1 MESTLNYYFN
11 FDMYARSPN
20 FYFKNHDRINTCF
33 GTLLTLIYIV
43 VSLTL
48 FIYQL
53 IMTIQ
58 RKNFKVYD
66 STIYG
71 QEMPF
76 IDLNS
81 NTLYF
86 AFGLEDPQT
95 MNRFID
101 DSIYVA
107 KIVFVDKAKINDELV
122 TVYQQNLDFEKCNVI
137 NFGENY
143 QHLFLEDELNNSYCL
158 KKFERNLTLAGG
170 YKYERFSYIRIRIY
184 PCVNSTE
191 NNFTCKSQE
200 EIDRFMS
207 SGYFSI
213 ILKDIGLN
221 PSNYSIPVLP
231 TLQDLYTTIDKRIYK
246 NYILNLGVTEIHT
259 DIGLF
264 QEKIKTQKY
273 LQFRKEM
280 ETFTFRNEEEYYQG
294 KSVIIAQL
302 KLDDNI
308 NVQTRSYVKI
318 PEIFSTI
325 GGYMQLMN
333 TAFLLFSIIVNKFNL
348 ELKILN
354 SIFKFNLKK
363 KKIIMKLQKLN
374 DWEDMRVS
382 SIHSPTV
389 NFKKMTNISHRLDL
403 LDNKS
408 KNSLIKENEINNI
421 SYLNLSE
428 NKNDAENKS
437 KSIILKKIKRKSNA
451 LPFENSKME
460 HSNKISKKNLNLNL
474 RNTQNHHKENGTNYN
489 LLNSKKNNF
498 FNEMSYKDFNDNIE
512 LNMFDYCCCHLIHE
526 KRHKIIE
533 LYNIANSFYRKKLDV
548 INVFNLLLLTEKNLM
563 KNNNE
568 FVYSINEELDKKK
581 LKIYGKY

>member
-382 SIHSPTV
+382 TIHSPTV
-389 NFKKMTNISHRLDL
+389 NFKKMTNISRHLDL

-460 HSNKISKKNLNLNL
+460 HSNKISKNNLNLNL

-568 FVYSINEELDKKK
+568 FVYSINEELDNTFAPKK
-581 LKIYGKY
+581 

>member
-143 QHLFLEDELNNSYCL
+143 QHLFLEDELKNSYCL

-333 TAFLLFSIIVNKFNL
+333 TAFLLLSIIVNKFNL

-389 NFKKMTNISHRLDL
+389 NFKKMTNISHHLDL

-460 HSNKISKKNLNLNL
+460 HSNKISKKNLNINL
-474 RNTQNHHKENGTNYN
+474 RNTQDHHKENGTNYN

-533 LYNIANSFYRKKLDV
+533 LYNIVNSFYRKKLDV
-548 INVFNLLLLTEKNLM
+548 VNVFNLLLLTEKNLM

-568 FVYSINEELDKKK
+568 FVYSINEELDNTFAPKK
-581 LKIYGKY
+581 

>member
-1 MESTLNYYFN
+1 MENTLNYYFN
-11 FDMYARSPN
+11 FDMYARSPH
-20 FYFKNHDRINTCF
+20 FYFKKHDRINTCF
-33 GTLLTLIYIV
+33 GTLLTLVYII

-48 FIYQL
+48 FIYHS
-53 IMTIQ
+53 IITIQ
-58 RKNFKVYD
+58 RKNFKVHD

-81 NTLYF
+81 NILYF
-86 AFGLEDPQT
+86 AFGLEDPLT

-101 DSIYVA
+101 DSIYIP

-122 TVYQQNLDFEKCNVI
+122 TVYQQNLEIEKCKVI

-158 KKFERNLTLAGG
+158 KKFEQNLTLAGG

-184 PCVNSTE
+184 PCVNSSE
-191 NNFTCKSQE
+191 NNFSCKSQE
-200 EIDRFMS
+200 EIDHFMS

-221 PSNYSIPVLP
+221 PANYSIPVIP

-264 QEKIKTQKY
+264 QEDIKTQKY

-308 NVQTRSYVKI
+308 NVQTRSYIKI

-333 TAFLLFSIIVNKFNL
+333 TAFLLLTIIVNKFNL
-348 ELKILN
+348 ELKIIN

-363 KKIIMKLQKLN
+363 KKLIMKLQKLN
-374 DWEDMRVS
+374 DYDDLHIS
-382 SIHSPTV
+382 NISNIHTPVV
-389 NFKKMTNISHRLDL
+389 NFKKMTNITQHLDL

-408 KNSLIKENEINNI
+408 KNSLMKENEINNI
-421 SYLNLSE
+421 SLLNFSE
-428 NKNDAENKS
+428 DKNELDNNNKNK
-437 KSIILKKIKRKSNA
+437 ITILKKHKRKSNA
-451 LPFENSKME
+451 LTIENSKME
-460 HSNKISKKNLNLNL
+460 NTKDKMSKKNLRLS
-474 RNTQNHHKENGTNYN
+474 QDHIKENGTNFN
-489 LLNSKKNNF
+489 KKNI
-498 FNEMSYKDFNDNIE
+498 FNELSYKDFNDKIE
-512 LNMFDYCCCHLIHE
+512 LNMFDYCCCHLVYE

-533 LYNIANSFYRKKLDV
+533 LYNITNSFYRKKLDV
-548 INVFNLLLLTEKNLM
+548 VNVFNLLLLIEKNLL
-563 KNNNE
+563 KNNSE
-568 FVYSINEELDKKK
+568 FVNNINEEVEKTFGPKK
-581 LKIYGKY
+581 

>member
-1 MESTLNYYFN
+1 MENTLNYYFN

-33 GTLLTLIYIV
+33 GTLLTLVYII

-48 FIYQL
+48 FIYHS
-53 IMTIQ
+53 IITIQ
-58 RKNFKVYD
+58 RKNFKVHD

-81 NTLYF
+81 NILYF
-86 AFGLEDPQT
+86 AFGLEDPLT

-101 DSIYVA
+101 DSIYIP

-122 TVYQQNLDFEKCNVI
+122 TVYQQNLEIEKCKVI

-158 KKFERNLTLAGG
+158 KKFEQNLTLAGG

-184 PCVNSTE
+184 PCVNSSE
-191 NNFTCKSQE
+191 NNFSCKSQE
-200 EIDRFMS
+200 EIDHFMS

-221 PSNYSIPVLP
+221 PANYSIPVIP

-264 QEKIKTQKY
+264 QENIKTQKY

-308 NVQTRSYVKI
+308 NVQTRSYIKI

-333 TAFLLFSIIVNKFNL
+333 TAFLLLTIVVNKFNF
-348 ELKILN
+348 ELKIIN

-363 KKIIMKLQKLN
+363 KKLIMKLQKLN
-374 DWEDMRVS
+374 DYDDLHIS
-382 SIHSPTV
+382 NISNIHTPVV
-389 NFKKMTNISHRLDL
+389 NFKKMTNIAQHLDL

-408 KNSLIKENEINNI
+408 KNSLMKENEINNI
-421 SYLNLSE
+421 SLLNFSE
-428 NKNDAENKS
+428 NKKDLDNNNKN
-437 KSIILKKIKRKSNA
+437 KITILKKHKRKSNA
-451 LPFENSKME
+451 LPIENSKIENTKDKM
-460 HSNKISKKNLNLNL
+460 SKKNLRLS
-474 RNTQNHHKENGTNYN
+474 QDHIKENGTNFN
-489 LLNSKKNNF
+489 KKNI
-498 FNEMSYKDFNDNIE
+498 FNELSYKDFNDKIE
-512 LNMFDYCCCHLIHE
+512 LNMFDYCCCHLVYE

-533 LYNIANSFYRKKLDV
+533 LYNITNSFYRKKLDV
-548 INVFNLLLLTEKNLM
+548 VNVFNLLLLIEKNLL
-563 KNNNE
+563 KNNSE
-568 FVYSINEELDKKK
+568 FVHTINEELENTFGPKK
-581 LKIYGKY
+581 

>member
-231 TLQDLYTTIDKRIYK
+231 TLQDLYTTIDKKIYK

-389 NFKKMTNISHRLDL
+389 NFKKMTNISRHLDL

-460 HSNKISKKNLNLNL
+460 HSNKISKKKLNLNL
-474 RNTQNHHKENGTNYN
+474 RNTQDHHKENGTNYN

-568 FVYSINEELDKKK
+568 FVYSINEELDNTFAPKK
-581 LKIYGKY
+581 

>member
-1 MESTLNYYFN
+1 MEKKLNYYLN
-11 FDMYARSPN
+11 FDIYARSPN
-20 FYFKNHDRINTCF
+20 FYFKKNDKIDTCF
-33 GTLLTLIYIV
+33 GTLLTLVYII
-43 VSLTL
+43 VSLSL
-48 FIYQL
+48 FIYQS
-53 IMTIQ
+53 IITIQ

-81 NTLYF
+81 NILYF

-95 MNRFID
+95 MSRFID
-101 DSIYVA
+101 DSIYVP

-122 TVYQQNLDFEKCNVI
+122 TVYQQNLEFEKCNVI

-158 KKFERNLTLAGG
+158 KKFDQNLTLAGG

-191 NNFTCKSQE
+191 NNFSCKSQE

-264 QEKIKTQKY
+264 QESIKKQKY
-273 LQFRKEM
+273 LQFRKGM
-280 ETFTFRNEEEYYQG
+280 ETFTFRDEEEYYRG

-308 NVQTRSYVKI
+308 NVQTRSYIKI
-318 PEIFSTI
+318 PEIFSSI

-333 TAFLLFSIIVNKFNL
+333 TAFILLSLIINKFNL
-348 ELKILN
+348 ELTILN

-363 KKIIMKLQKLN
+363 KKIILKLNKLN
-374 DWEDMRVS
+374 DFEDS
-382 SIHSPTV
+382 HTSNLQSPII
-389 NFKKMTNISHRLDL
+389 NFKKMTNIIHHLDL

-408 KNSLIKENEINNI
+408 KNSLIKESDMNNI
-421 SYLNLSE
+421 SLLKLSE
-428 NKNDAENKS
+428 NKNELENKN
-437 KSIILKKIKRKSNA
+437 KNTIVKRVKRKSNA
-451 LPFENSKME
+451 LSVDNSKIELSKDKM
-460 HSNKISKKNLNLNL
+460 SKKKDKNVHEYN
-474 RNTQNHHKENGTNYN
+474 KENGTIN
-489 LLNSKKNNF
+489 LLNVKKNNIF
-498 FNEMSYKDFNDNIE
+498 KEFSYKDFNDTIE
-512 LNMFDYCCCHLIHE
+512 LNMFDYCCCYLTP
-526 KRHKIIE
+526 KNRHKIIK

-548 INVFNLLLLTEKNLM
+548 VNVFNLLLLIEKKLLK
-563 KNNNE
+563 KNSE
-568 FVYSINEELDKKK
+568 FVYSFNEELDNTFSPKK
-581 LKIYGKY
+581 

>member
-1 MESTLNYYFN
+1 MENTLNYYFN

-33 GTLLTLIYIV
+33 GTLLTLVYII

-48 FIYQL
+48 FIYHS
-53 IMTIQ
+53 IITIQ
-58 RKNFKVYD
+58 RKNFKVHD

-81 NTLYF
+81 NILYF
-86 AFGLEDPQT
+86 AFGLEDPLT

-101 DSIYVA
+101 DSIYIP

-122 TVYQQNLDFEKCNVI
+122 TVYQQNLEIEKCNLI

-158 KKFERNLTLAGG
+158 KKFEQNLTLAGG

-184 PCVNSTE
+184 PCVNSSE
-191 NNFTCKSQE
+191 NNFSCKSQE
-200 EIDRFMS
+200 EIDHFMS

-221 PSNYSIPVLP
+221 PANYSIPVIP

-264 QEKIKTQKY
+264 QEDIKTQKY

-308 NVQTRSYVKI
+308 NVQTRSYIKI

-333 TAFLLFSIIVNKFNL
+333 TAFLLLTIIVNKFNL
-348 ELKILN
+348 ELKIIN

-363 KKIIMKLQKLN
+363 KKLIMKLQKLN
-374 DWEDMRVS
+374 DYDDLHIS
-382 SIHSPTV
+382 NISNIHTPVV
-389 NFKKMTNISHRLDL
+389 NFKKMTNITQHLDL

-408 KNSLIKENEINNI
+408 KNSLMKENEINNI
-421 SYLNLSE
+421 SLLNFSE
-428 NKNDAENKS
+428 DKNELDNNNKNK
-437 KSIILKKIKRKSNA
+437 ITILKKHKRKSNA
-451 LPFENSKME
+451 LPIENSKME
-460 HSNKISKKNLNLNL
+460 NTKDKMPKKNLRLS
-474 RNTQNHHKENGTNYN
+474 QDHIKENGTNFN
-489 LLNSKKNNF
+489 KKNI
-498 FNEMSYKDFNDNIE
+498 FNELSYKDFNDKIE
-512 LNMFDYCCCHLIHE
+512 LNMFDYCCCHLVYE

-533 LYNIANSFYRKKLDV
+533 LYNITNSFFRKKLDV
-548 INVFNLLLLTEKNLM
+548 VNVFNLLLLIEKNLL
-563 KNNNE
+563 KNNSE
-568 FVYSINEELDKKK
+568 FVHTINEELENTFGPKK
-581 LKIYGKY
+581 

>member
-1 MESTLNYYFN
+1 MENTLNYYFN

-33 GTLLTLIYIV
+33 GTLLTLVYII

-48 FIYQL
+48 FIYHS
-53 IMTIQ
+53 IITIQ
-58 RKNFKVYD
+58 RKNFKVHD

-81 NTLYF
+81 NILYF
-86 AFGLEDPQT
+86 AFGLEDPLT

-101 DSIYVA
+101 DSIYIP

-122 TVYQQNLDFEKCNVI
+122 TVYQQNLEIEKCKVI

-158 KKFERNLTLAGG
+158 KKFEQNLTLAGG

-184 PCVNSTE
+184 PCVNSSE
-191 NNFTCKSQE
+191 NNFSCKSQE
-200 EIDRFMS
+200 EIDHFMS

-221 PSNYSIPVLP
+221 PANYSIPVIP

-264 QEKIKTQKY
+264 QEDIKTQKY

-308 NVQTRSYVKI
+308 NVQTRSYIKI

-333 TAFLLFSIIVNKFNL
+333 TAFLLLTIIVNKFNL
-348 ELKILN
+348 ELKIIN

-363 KKIIMKLQKLN
+363 KKLIMKLQKLN
-374 DWEDMRVS
+374 DYDDLHIS
-382 SIHSPTV
+382 NISNIHTPVV
-389 NFKKMTNISHRLDL
+389 NFKKMTNITQHLDL

-408 KNSLIKENEINNI
+408 KNSLMKENEINNI
-421 SYLNLSE
+421 SLLNFSE
-428 NKNDAENKS
+428 NNNELDNNNKNK
-437 KSIILKKIKRKSNA
+437 ITILKKHKRKSNA
-451 LPFENSKME
+451 LPIENSKME
-460 HSNKISKKNLNLNL
+460 NTKDKMSKKNLRLS
-474 RNTQNHHKENGTNYN
+474 QDHIKENGTNFN
-489 LLNSKKNNF
+489 KKNF
-498 FNEMSYKDFNDNIE
+498 FNELSYKDFNDKIE
-512 LNMFDYCCCHLIHE
+512 LNMFDYCCCHLVYE

-533 LYNIANSFYRKKLDV
+533 LYNITNSFFRKKLDV
-548 INVFNLLLLTEKNLM
+548 VNVFNLLLLIEKNLL
-563 KNNNE
+563 KNNSE
-568 FVYSINEELDKKK
+568 FVHTINEELENTFGPKK
-581 LKIYGKY
+581 

>member
-1 MESTLNYYFN
+1 MENTLNYYFN

-33 GTLLTLIYIV
+33 GTLLTLVYII

-48 FIYQL
+48 FIYHS
-53 IMTIQ
+53 IITIQ
-58 RKNFKVYD
+58 RKNFKVHD

-81 NTLYF
+81 NILYF
-86 AFGLEDPQT
+86 AFGLEDPLT

-101 DSIYVA
+101 DSIYIP

-122 TVYQQNLDFEKCNVI
+122 TVYQQNLEIEKCKVI

-158 KKFERNLTLAGG
+158 KKFEQNLTLAGG

-184 PCVNSTE
+184 PCVNSSE
-191 NNFTCKSQE
+191 NNFSCKSQE
-200 EIDRFMS
+200 EIDHFMS

-221 PSNYSIPVLP
+221 PANYSIPVIP

-264 QEKIKTQKY
+264 QEDIKTQKY

-308 NVQTRSYVKI
+308 NVQTRSYIKI

-333 TAFLLFSIIVNKFNL
+333 TAFLLLTIIVNKFNL
-348 ELKILN
+348 ELKIIN

-363 KKIIMKLQKLN
+363 KKLIMKLQKLN
-374 DWEDMRVS
+374 DYDDLHIS
-382 SIHSPTV
+382 NISNIHTPVV
-389 NFKKMTNISHRLDL
+389 NFKKMTNITQHLDL

-408 KNSLIKENEINNI
+408 KNSLMKENEINNI
-421 SYLNLSE
+421 SLLNFSE
-428 NKNDAENKS
+428 DKNELDNNNKNK
-437 KSIILKKIKRKSNA
+437 ITILKKHKRKSNA
-451 LPFENSKME
+451 LPIENSKME
-460 HSNKISKKNLNLNL
+460 NTKDKMSKKNLRLS
-474 RNTQNHHKENGTNYN
+474 QDHIKENGTNFN
-489 LLNSKKNNF
+489 KKNI
-498 FNEMSYKDFNDNIE
+498 FNELSYKDFNDKIE
-512 LNMFDYCCCHLIHE
+512 LNMFDYCCCHLVYE

-533 LYNIANSFYRKKLDV
+533 LFNITNSFYRKKLDV
-548 INVFNLLLLTEKNLM
+548 VNVFNLLLLIEKNLL
-563 KNNNE
+563 KNNSE
-568 FVYSINEELDKKK
+568 FVHTINEELENTFGPKK
-581 LKIYGKY
+581 

>member
-1 MESTLNYYFN
+1 MENTLNYYFN

-33 GTLLTLIYIV
+33 GTLLTLVYII

-48 FIYQL
+48 FIYHS
-53 IMTIQ
+53 IITIQ
-58 RKNFKVYD
+58 RKNFKVHD

-81 NTLYF
+81 NILYF
-86 AFGLEDPQT
+86 AFGLEDPLT

-101 DSIYVA
+101 DSIYIP

-122 TVYQQNLDFEKCNVI
+122 TVYQQNLEIEKCKVI

-158 KKFERNLTLAGG
+158 KKFEQNLTLAGG

-184 PCVNSTE
+184 PCVNSSE
-191 NNFTCKSQE
+191 NNFSCKSQE
-200 EIDRFMS
+200 EIDHFMS

-221 PSNYSIPVLP
+221 PANYSIPVIP

-264 QEKIKTQKY
+264 QEDIKTQKY

-308 NVQTRSYVKI
+308 NVQTRSYIKI

-333 TAFLLFSIIVNKFNL
+333 TAFLLLTIIVNKFNL
-348 ELKILN
+348 ELKIIN

-363 KKIIMKLQKLN
+363 KKLIMKLQKLN
-374 DWEDMRVS
+374 DYDDLHIS
-382 SIHSPTV
+382 NISNIHTPVV
-389 NFKKMTNISHRLDL
+389 NFKKMKNITQHLDL

-408 KNSLIKENEINNI
+408 KNSLMKENEINNI
-421 SYLNLSE
+421 SLLNFSE
-428 NKNDAENKS
+428 DKNELDNNNKNKI
-437 KSIILKKIKRKSNA
+437 IILKKHKRKSNA
-451 LPFENSKME
+451 LPIENSKME
-460 HSNKISKKNLNLNL
+460 NTKDKMSKKNLRLS
-474 RNTQNHHKENGTNYN
+474 QDHIKENGTNFN
-489 LLNSKKNNF
+489 KKNF
-498 FNEMSYKDFNDNIE
+498 FNELSYKDFNDKIE
-512 LNMFDYCCCHLIHE
+512 LNMFDYCCCHLVYE

-533 LYNIANSFYRKKLDV
+533 LYNITNSFYRKKLDV
-548 INVFNLLLLTEKNLM
+548 VNVFNLLLLIEKNLL
-563 KNNNE
+563 KNNSE
-568 FVYSINEELDKKK
+568 FVHTINEELENTFGPKK
-581 LKIYGKY
+581 

>member
-1 MESTLNYYFN
+1 MENTLNYYFN

-33 GTLLTLIYIV
+33 GTLLTLVYII

-48 FIYQL
+48 FIYHS
-53 IMTIQ
+53 IITIQ
-58 RKNFKVYD
+58 RKNFKVHD

-81 NTLYF
+81 NILYF
-86 AFGLEDPQT
+86 AFGLEDPLT

-101 DSIYVA
+101 DSIYIP

-122 TVYQQNLDFEKCNVI
+122 TVYQQNLEIEKCKVI

-158 KKFERNLTLAGG
+158 KKFEQNLTLAGG

-184 PCVNSTE
+184 PCVNSSE
-191 NNFTCKSQE
+191 NNFSCKSQE
-200 EIDRFMS
+200 EIDHFMS

-221 PSNYSIPVLP
+221 PANYSIPVIP

-264 QEKIKTQKY
+264 QEDIKTQKY

-308 NVQTRSYVKI
+308 NVQTRSYIKI

-333 TAFLLFSIIVNKFNL
+333 TAFLLLTIIVNKFNF
-348 ELKILN
+348 ELKIIN

-363 KKIIMKLQKLN
+363 KKLIMKLQKLN
-374 DWEDMRVS
+374 DYDDLHIS
-382 SIHSPTV
+382 NISNIHTPVV
-389 NFKKMTNISHRLDL
+389 NFKKMKNITQHLDL

-408 KNSLIKENEINNI
+408 KNSLMKENEINNI
-421 SYLNLSE
+421 SLLNFSE
-428 NKNDAENKS
+428 DKNELDNNNKNK
-437 KSIILKKIKRKSNA
+437 ITILKKHKRKSNA
-451 LPFENSKME
+451 LPIENSKME
-460 HSNKISKKNLNLNL
+460 NTKDKMSKKNLRLS
-474 RNTQNHHKENGTNYN
+474 QDHIKENGTNFN
-489 LLNSKKNNF
+489 KKNF
-498 FNEMSYKDFNDNIE
+498 FNELSYKDFNDKIE
-512 LNMFDYCCCHLIHE
+512 LNMFDYCCCHLVYE

-533 LYNIANSFYRKKLDV
+533 LYNITNSFYRKKLDV
-548 INVFNLLLLTEKNLM
+548 VNVFNLLLLIEKNLL
-563 KNNNE
+563 KNNSE
-568 FVYSINEELDKKK
+568 FVHTINEELENTFGPKK
-581 LKIYGKY
+581 

>member
-389 NFKKMTNISHRLDL
+389 NFKKMTNISRHLDL

-460 HSNKISKKNLNLNL
+460 HSNKISKNNLNLNL

-568 FVYSINEELDKKK
+568 FVYSINEELDNTFAPKK
-581 LKIYGKY
+581 

>member
-231 TLQDLYTTIDKRIYK
+231 TLQDLYTTIDKKIYK

-333 TAFLLFSIIVNKFNL
+333 TAFLLLSIIVNKFNL

-389 NFKKMTNISHRLDL
+389 NFKKMTNISQHLDL

-474 RNTQNHHKENGTNYN
+474 RNTQDHHKENGTNYN

-548 INVFNLLLLTEKNLM
+548 VNVFNLLLLTEKNLM

-568 FVYSINEELDKKK
+568 FVYSINEELDNTFAPKK
-581 LKIYGKY
+581 

>member
-1 MESTLNYYFN
+1 MENTLNYYFN

-33 GTLLTLIYIV
+33 GTLLTLVYII

-48 FIYQL
+48 FIYHS
-53 IMTIQ
+53 IITIQ
-58 RKNFKVYD
+58 RKNFKVHD

-81 NTLYF
+81 NILYF
-86 AFGLEDPQT
+86 AFGLEDPLT

-101 DSIYVA
+101 DSIYIP

-122 TVYQQNLDFEKCNVI
+122 TVYQQNLEIEKCKVI

-158 KKFERNLTLAGG
+158 KKFEQNLTLAGG

-184 PCVNSTE
+184 PCVNSSE
-191 NNFTCKSQE
+191 NNFSCKSQE
-200 EIDRFMS
+200 EIDHFMS

-221 PSNYSIPVLP
+221 PANYSIPVIP

-264 QEKIKTQKY
+264 QEDIKTQKY

-308 NVQTRSYVKI
+308 NVQTRSYIKI

-333 TAFLLFSIIVNKFNL
+333 TAFLLLTIIVNKFNL
-348 ELKILN
+348 ELKIIN

-363 KKIIMKLQKLN
+363 KKLIMKLQKLN
-374 DWEDMRVS
+374 DYDDLHIS
-382 SIHSPTV
+382 NISNIHTPVV
-389 NFKKMTNISHRLDL
+389 NFKKMKNITQHLDL

-408 KNSLIKENEINNI
+408 KNSLMKENEINNI
-421 SYLNLSE
+421 SLLNFSE
-428 NKNDAENKS
+428 DKNELDNNNKNK
-437 KSIILKKIKRKSNA
+437 ITILKKHKRKSNA
-451 LPFENSKME
+451 LPIENSKME
-460 HSNKISKKNLNLNL
+460 NTKDKMSKKNLRLS
-474 RNTQNHHKENGTNYN
+474 QDHIKENGTNFN
-489 LLNSKKNNF
+489 KKNI
-498 FNEMSYKDFNDNIE
+498 FNELSYKDFNDKIE
-512 LNMFDYCCCHLIHE
+512 LNMFDYCCCHLVYE

-533 LYNIANSFYRKKLDV
+533 LYNITNSFYRKKLDV
-548 INVFNLLLLTEKNLM
+548 VNVFNLLLLIEKNLL
-563 KNNNE
+563 KNNSE
-568 FVYSINEELDKKK
+568 FVHTINEELENTFGPKK
-581 LKIYGKY
+581 

>member
-231 TLQDLYTTIDKRIYK
+231 TLQDLYTTIDKKIYK

-333 TAFLLFSIIVNKFNL
+333 TAFLLLSIIVNKFNL

-389 NFKKMTNISHRLDL
+389 NFKKMTNISQHLDL

-428 NKNDAENKS
+428 NKNDAKNKS

-474 RNTQNHHKENGTNYN
+474 RNTQDHHKENGTNYN

-548 INVFNLLLLTEKNLM
+548 VNVFNLLLLTEKNLM

-568 FVYSINEELDKKK
+568 FVYSINEELDNTFAPKK
-581 LKIYGKY
+581 

>member
-231 TLQDLYTTIDKRIYK
+231 TLQDLYTTIDKKIYK

-348 ELKILN
+348 ELEILN

-474 RNTQNHHKENGTNYN
+474 RNTQDHHKENGTNYN

-498 FNEMSYKDFNDNIE
+498 FNEMNYKDFNDNIE

-548 INVFNLLLLTEKNLM
+548 VNVFNLLLLTEKNLM

-568 FVYSINEELDKKK
+568 FVYSINEELDNTFAPKK
-581 LKIYGKY
+581 

>member
-1 MESTLNYYFN
+1 MENTLNYYFN

-33 GTLLTLIYIV
+33 GTLLTLVYII

-48 FIYQL
+48 FIYHS
-53 IMTIQ
+53 IITIQ
-58 RKNFKVYD
+58 RKNFKVHD

-81 NTLYF
+81 NILYF
-86 AFGLEDPQT
+86 AFGLEDPLT

-101 DSIYVA
+101 DSIYIP

-122 TVYQQNLDFEKCNVI
+122 TVYQQNLEIEKCKVI

-158 KKFERNLTLAGG
+158 KKFEQNLTLAGG

-184 PCVNSTE
+184 PCVNSSE
-191 NNFTCKSQE
+191 NNFSCKSQE
-200 EIDRFMS
+200 EIDHFMS

-221 PSNYSIPVLP
+221 PANYSIPVIP

-264 QEKIKTQKY
+264 QEDIKTQKY

-308 NVQTRSYVKI
+308 NVQTRSYIKI

-333 TAFLLFSIIVNKFNL
+333 TAFLLLTIIVNKFNL
-348 ELKILN
+348 ELKIIN
-354 SIFKFNLKK
+354 SIFKCNLKK
-363 KKIIMKLQKLN
+363 KKLIMKLQKLN
-374 DWEDMRVS
+374 DYDDLHIS
-382 SIHSPTV
+382 NISNIHTPVV
-389 NFKKMTNISHRLDL
+389 NFKKMTNITQHLDL

-408 KNSLIKENEINNI
+408 KNSLMKENEINNI
-421 SYLNLSE
+421 SLLNFSE
-428 NKNDAENKS
+428 NKNELDNNNKN
-437 KSIILKKIKRKSNA
+437 KITILKKHKRKSNA
-451 LPFENSKME
+451 LPIENSKME
-460 HSNKISKKNLNLNL
+460 NTKDKMSKKNLRLS
-474 RNTQNHHKENGTNYN
+474 QDHIKENGTNFN
-489 LLNSKKNNF
+489 KKNI
-498 FNEMSYKDFNDNIE
+498 FNELSYKDFNDKIE
-512 LNMFDYCCCHLIHE
+512 LNMFDYCCCHLVYE

-533 LYNIANSFYRKKLDV
+533 LYNITNSFYRKKLDV
-548 INVFNLLLLTEKNLM
+548 VNVFNLLLLIEKNLL
-563 KNNNE
+563 KNNSE
-568 FVYSINEELDKKK
+568 FVHTINEELENTFGPKK
-581 LKIYGKY
+581 

>member
-231 TLQDLYTTIDKRIYK
+231 TLQDLYTTIDKKIYK

-382 SIHSPTV
+382 
-389 NFKKMTNISHRLDL
+389 LDL

-460 HSNKISKKNLNLNL
+460 HSNKISKNNLNLNL

-568 FVYSINEELDKKK
+568 FVYSINEELDNTFAPKK
-581 LKIYGKY
+581 

>member
-1 MESTLNYYFN
+1 MENTLNYYFN

-33 GTLLTLIYIV
+33 GTLLTLVYII

-48 FIYQL
+48 FIYHS
-53 IMTIQ
+53 IITIQ
-58 RKNFKVYD
+58 RKNFKVHD

-71 QEMPF
+71 QEIPF

-81 NTLYF
+81 NILYF
-86 AFGLEDPQT
+86 AFGLEDPLT

-101 DSIYVA
+101 DSIYIP

-122 TVYQQNLDFEKCNVI
+122 TVYQQNLEIEKCKVI

-158 KKFERNLTLAGG
+158 KKFEQNLTLAGG

-184 PCVNSTE
+184 PCVNSSE
-191 NNFTCKSQE
+191 NNFSCKSQE
-200 EIDRFMS
+200 EIDHFMS

-221 PSNYSIPVLP
+221 PANYSIPVIP

-264 QEKIKTQKY
+264 QEDIKTQKY

-308 NVQTRSYVKI
+308 NVQTRSYIKI

-333 TAFLLFSIIVNKFNL
+333 TAFLLLTIIVNKFNL
-348 ELKILN
+348 ELKIIN

-363 KKIIMKLQKLN
+363 KKLIMKLQKLN
-374 DWEDMRVS
+374 DYDDLHIS
-382 SIHSPTV
+382 NISNIHTPVV
-389 NFKKMTNISHRLDL
+389 NFKKMTNITQHLDL

-408 KNSLIKENEINNI
+408 KNSLMKENEINNI
-421 SYLNLSE
+421 SLLNFSE
-428 NKNDAENKS
+428 DKNELDNNNKNK
-437 KSIILKKIKRKSNA
+437 ITILKKHKRKSNA
-451 LPFENSKME
+451 LPIENSKME
-460 HSNKISKKNLNLNL
+460 NTKDKMSKKNLRLS
-474 RNTQNHHKENGTNYN
+474 QDHIKENGTNFN
-489 LLNSKKNNF
+489 KKNF
-498 FNEMSYKDFNDNIE
+498 FNELSYKDFNDKIE
-512 LNMFDYCCCHLIHE
+512 LNMFDYCCCHLVYE

-533 LYNIANSFYRKKLDV
+533 LFNITNSFYRKKLDV
-548 INVFNLLLLTEKNLM
+548 VNVFNLLLLIEKNLL
-563 KNNNE
+563 KNNSE
-568 FVYSINEELDKKK
+568 FVHTINEELENTFGPKK
-581 LKIYGKY
+581 

>member
-1 MESTLNYYFN
+1 MENTLNYYFN

-33 GTLLTLIYIV
+33 GTLLTLVYII

-48 FIYQL
+48 FIYHS
-53 IMTIQ
+53 IITIQ
-58 RKNFKVYD
+58 RKNFKVHD

-81 NTLYF
+81 NILYF
-86 AFGLEDPQT
+86 AFGLEDPLT

-101 DSIYVA
+101 DSIYIP

-122 TVYQQNLDFEKCNVI
+122 TVYQQNLEIEKCKVI

-158 KKFERNLTLAGG
+158 KKFEQNLTLAGG

-184 PCVNSTE
+184 PCVNSSE
-191 NNFTCKSQE
+191 NNFSCKSQE
-200 EIDRFMS
+200 EIDHFMS

-221 PSNYSIPVLP
+221 PANYSIPVIP

-264 QEKIKTQKY
+264 QEDIKTQKY

-308 NVQTRSYVKI
+308 NVQTRSYIKI

-333 TAFLLFSIIVNKFNL
+333 TAFLLLTIIVNKFNF
-348 ELKILN
+348 ELKIIN

-363 KKIIMKLQKLN
+363 KKLIMKLQKLN
-374 DWEDMRVS
+374 DYDDLHIS
-382 SIHSPTV
+382 NISNIHTPVV
-389 NFKKMTNISHRLDL
+389 NFKKMKNITQHLDL

-408 KNSLIKENEINNI
+408 KNSLMKENEINNI
-421 SYLNLSE
+421 SLLNFSE
-428 NKNDAENKS
+428 DKNELDNNNKNK
-437 KSIILKKIKRKSNA
+437 ITILKKHKRKSNA
-451 LPFENSKME
+451 LPIENSKME
-460 HSNKISKKNLNLNL
+460 NTKDKMPKKNLRLS
-474 RNTQNHHKENGTNYN
+474 QDHIKENGTNFN
-489 LLNSKKNNF
+489 KKNF
-498 FNEMSYKDFNDNIE
+498 FNELSYKDFNDKIE
-512 LNMFDYCCCHLIHE
+512 LNMFDYCCCHLVYE

-533 LYNIANSFYRKKLDV
+533 LYNITNSFYRKKLDV
-548 INVFNLLLLTEKNLM
+548 VNVFNLLLLIEKNLL
-563 KNNNE
+563 KNNSE
-568 FVYSINEELDKKK
+568 FVHTINEELENTFGPKK
-581 LKIYGKY
+581 

>member
-143 QHLFLEDELNNSYCL
+143 QHLFLEDELKNSYCL

-231 TLQDLYTTIDKRIYK
+231 TLQDLYTTIDKKIYK

-333 TAFLLFSIIVNKFNL
+333 TAFLLLSIIVNKFNL

-389 NFKKMTNISHRLDL
+389 NFKKMTNISHHLDL

-437 KSIILKKIKRKSNA
+437 KNIILKKIKRKSNA

-474 RNTQNHHKENGTNYN
+474 RNTQEHHKENGTNYN

-548 INVFNLLLLTEKNLM
+548 VNVFNLLLLTEKNLM

-568 FVYSINEELDKKK
+568 FVYSINEELDNTFAPKK
-581 LKIYGKY
+581 

>member
-1 MESTLNYYFN
+1 MENTLNYYFN

-33 GTLLTLIYIV
+33 GTLLTLVYII

-48 FIYQL
+48 FIYHS
-53 IMTIQ
+53 IITIQ
-58 RKNFKVYD
+58 RKNFKVHD

-81 NTLYF
+81 NILYF
-86 AFGLEDPQT
+86 AFGLEDPLT

-101 DSIYVA
+101 DSIYIP

-122 TVYQQNLDFEKCNVI
+122 TVYQQNLEIEKCKVI

-158 KKFERNLTLAGG
+158 KKFEQNLTLAGG

-184 PCVNSTE
+184 PCVNSSE
-191 NNFTCKSQE
+191 NNFSCKSQE
-200 EIDRFMS
+200 EIDHFMS

-221 PSNYSIPVLP
+221 PANYSIPVIP

-264 QEKIKTQKY
+264 QEDIKTQKY

-308 NVQTRSYVKI
+308 NVQTRSYIKI

-333 TAFLLFSIIVNKFNL
+333 TAFLLLTIIVNKFNF
-348 ELKILN
+348 ELKIIN

-363 KKIIMKLQKLN
+363 KKLIMKLQKLN
-374 DWEDMRVS
+374 DYDDLHIS
-382 SIHSPTV
+382 NISNIHTPVV
-389 NFKKMTNISHRLDL
+389 NFKKMKNITQHLDL

-408 KNSLIKENEINNI
+408 KNSLMKENEINNI
-421 SYLNLSE
+421 SLLNFSE
-428 NKNDAENKS
+428 DKNELDNNNKNK
-437 KSIILKKIKRKSNA
+437 ITILKKHKRKSNA
-451 LPFENSKME
+451 LPIENSKME
-460 HSNKISKKNLNLNL
+460 NTKDKMPKKNLRLS
-474 RNTQNHHKENGTNYN
+474 QDHIKENGTNFN
-489 LLNSKKNNF
+489 KKNI
-498 FNEMSYKDFNDNIE
+498 FNELSYKDFNDKIE
-512 LNMFDYCCCHLIHE
+512 LNMFDYCCCHLVYE

-533 LYNIANSFYRKKLDV
+533 LYNITNSFYRKKLDV
-548 INVFNLLLLTEKNLM
+548 VNVFNLLLLIEKNLL
-563 KNNNE
+563 KNNSE
-568 FVYSINEELDKKK
+568 FVHTINEELENTFGPKK
-581 LKIYGKY
+581 

>member
-231 TLQDLYTTIDKRIYK
+231 TLQDLYTTIDKKIYK

-389 NFKKMTNISHRLDL
+389 NFKKMTNISRHLDL

-460 HSNKISKKNLNLNL
+460 HSNKISKNNLNLNL

-548 INVFNLLLLTEKNLM
+548 INVFNLLLLTEKNLV

-568 FVYSINEELDKKK
+568 FVYSINEELDNTFAPKK
-581 LKIYGKY
+581 

>member
-231 TLQDLYTTIDKRIYK
+231 TLQDLYTTIDKKIYK

-389 NFKKMTNISHRLDL
+389 NFKKMTNISRHLDL

-474 RNTQNHHKENGTNYN
+474 RNTQEHHKENGTNYN

-498 FNEMSYKDFNDNIE
+498 FNEMSYKDFNDNVE

-548 INVFNLLLLTEKNLM
+548 VNVFNLLLLTEKNLM

-568 FVYSINEELDKKK
+568 FVYSINEELDNTFAPKK
-581 LKIYGKY
+581 

>member
-1 MESTLNYYFN
+1 MENTLNYYFN

-33 GTLLTLIYIV
+33 GTLLTLVYII

-48 FIYQL
+48 FIYHS
-53 IMTIQ
+53 IITIQ
-58 RKNFKVYD
+58 RKNFKVHD

-81 NTLYF
+81 NILYF
-86 AFGLEDPQT
+86 AFGLEDPLT

-101 DSIYVA
+101 DSIYIP

-122 TVYQQNLDFEKCNVI
+122 TVYQQNLEIEKCKVI

-158 KKFERNLTLAGG
+158 KKFEQNLTLAGG

-184 PCVNSTE
+184 PCVNSSE
-191 NNFTCKSQE
+191 NNFSCKSQE
-200 EIDRFMS
+200 EIDHFMS

-221 PSNYSIPVLP
+221 PANYSIPVIP

-264 QEKIKTQKY
+264 QEDIKTQKY

-308 NVQTRSYVKI
+308 NVQTRSYIKI

-333 TAFLLFSIIVNKFNL
+333 TAFLLLTIIVNKFNL
-348 ELKILN
+348 ELKIIN

-363 KKIIMKLQKLN
+363 KKLIMKLQKLN
-374 DWEDMRVS
+374 DYDDLHIS
-382 SIHSPTV
+382 NISNIHTPVV
-389 NFKKMTNISHRLDL
+389 NFKKMTNITQHLDL

-408 KNSLIKENEINNI
+408 KNSLMKENEINNI
-421 SYLNLSE
+421 SLLNFSE
-428 NKNDAENKS
+428 DKNELDNNNKNK
-437 KSIILKKIKRKSNA
+437 ITILKKHKRKSNA
-451 LPFENSKME
+451 LPIENSKME
-460 HSNKISKKNLNLNL
+460 NTKDKMSKKNLRLS
-474 RNTQNHHKENGTNYN
+474 QDHIKENGTNFN
-489 LLNSKKNNF
+489 KKNI
-498 FNEMSYKDFNDNIE
+498 FNELSYKDFNDKIE
-512 LNMFDYCCCHLIHE
+512 LNMFDYCCCHLVYE

-533 LYNIANSFYRKKLDV
+533 LYNITNSFFRKKLDV
-548 INVFNLLLLTEKNLM
+548 VNVFNLLLLIEKNLL
-563 KNNNE
+563 KNNSE
-568 FVYSINEELDKKK
+568 FVHTINEELENTFGPKK
-581 LKIYGKY
+581 

>member
-231 TLQDLYTTIDKRIYK
+231 TLQDLYTTIDKKIYK

-389 NFKKMTNISHRLDL
+389 NFKKMTNISRHLDL

-460 HSNKISKKNLNLNL
+460 HSNKISKNNLNLNL
-474 RNTQNHHKENGTNYN
+474 RNTQDHHKENGTNHN

-568 FVYSINEELDKKK
+568 FVYSINEELDNTFAPKK
-581 LKIYGKY
+581 

>member
-221 PSNYSIPVLP
+221 PSNYSIPVIP
-231 TLQDLYTTIDKRIYK
+231 TLQDLYTTIDTRIYK

-374 DWEDMRVS
+374 DWEDMRIS

-389 NFKKMTNISHRLDL
+389 NFKKMTNISRHLDL

-460 HSNKISKKNLNLNL
+460 HSNKISKNNLNLNL
-474 RNTQNHHKENGTNYN
+474 RNTQDHHKENGTNYN

-548 INVFNLLLLTEKNLM
+548 VNVFNLLLLTEKNLM

-568 FVYSINEELDKKK
+568 FVYSINEELDNTFAPKK
-581 LKIYGKY
+581 

>member
-1 MESTLNYYFN
+1 MKNTLNYYFN

-33 GTLLTLIYIV
+33 GTLLTLVYII

-48 FIYQL
+48 FIYHS
-53 IMTIQ
+53 IITIQ
-58 RKNFKVYD
+58 RKNFKVHD

-81 NTLYF
+81 NILYF
-86 AFGLEDPQT
+86 AFGLEDPLT

-101 DSIYVA
+101 DSIYIP

-122 TVYQQNLDFEKCNVI
+122 TVYQQNLEIEKCKVI

-158 KKFERNLTLAGG
+158 KKFEQNLTLAGG

-184 PCVNSTE
+184 PCVNSSE
-191 NNFTCKSQE
+191 NNFSCKSQE
-200 EIDRFMS
+200 EIDHFMS

-221 PSNYSIPVLP
+221 PANYSIPVIP

-264 QEKIKTQKY
+264 QEDIKTQKY

-308 NVQTRSYVKI
+308 NVQTRSYIKI

-333 TAFLLFSIIVNKFNL
+333 TAFLLLTIIVNKFNL
-348 ELKILN
+348 ELKIIN

-363 KKIIMKLQKLN
+363 KKLIMKLQKLN
-374 DWEDMRVS
+374 DYDDLHIS
-382 SIHSPTV
+382 NISNIHTPVV
-389 NFKKMTNISHRLDL
+389 NFKKMTNISQHLDL

-408 KNSLIKENEINNI
+408 KNSLMKENEINNI
-421 SYLNLSE
+421 SLLNFSE
-428 NKNDAENKS
+428 DKNELDNNNKNK
-437 KSIILKKIKRKSNA
+437 ITILKKHKRKSNA
-451 LPFENSKME
+451 LPIENSKME
-460 HSNKISKKNLNLNL
+460 NAKDKMSKKNLRLS
-474 RNTQNHHKENGTNYN
+474 QDHIKENGTNFN
-489 LLNSKKNNF
+489 KKNI
-498 FNEMSYKDFNDNIE
+498 FNELSYKDFNDKIE
-512 LNMFDYCCCHLIHE
+512 LNMFDYCCCHLVYE

-533 LYNIANSFYRKKLDV
+533 LFNITNSFYRKKLDV
-548 INVFNLLLLTEKNLM
+548 VNVFNLLLLIEKNLL
-563 KNNNE
+563 KNNSE
-568 FVYSINEELDKKK
+568 FVHTINEELENTFEPKK
-581 LKIYGKY
+581 

>member
-389 NFKKMTNISHRLDL
+389 NFKKMTNISRHLDL

-460 HSNKISKKNLNLNL
+460 HSNKISKKKLNLNL
-474 RNTQNHHKENGTNYN
+474 RNTQDHHKENGTNYN

-568 FVYSINEELDKKK
+568 FVYSINEELDNTFAPKK
-581 LKIYGKY
+581 

>member
-231 TLQDLYTTIDKRIYK
+231 TLQDLYTTIDKKIYK

-333 TAFLLFSIIVNKFNL
+333 TAFLLLSIIVNKFNL

-389 NFKKMTNISHRLDL
+389 NFKKMTNISHHLDL

-437 KSIILKKIKRKSNA
+437 KNIILKKIKRKSNA

-474 RNTQNHHKENGTNYN
+474 RNTQEHHKENGTNYN

-548 INVFNLLLLTEKNLM
+548 VNVFNLLLLTEKNLM

-568 FVYSINEELDKKK
+568 FVYSINEELDNTFAPKK
-581 LKIYGKY
+581 

>member
-1 MESTLNYYFN
+1 MENTLNYYFN

-33 GTLLTLIYIV
+33 GTLLTLVYII

-48 FIYQL
+48 FIYHS
-53 IMTIQ
+53 IITIQ
-58 RKNFKVYD
+58 RKNFKVHD

-81 NTLYF
+81 NILYF
-86 AFGLEDPQT
+86 AFGLEDPLT

-101 DSIYVA
+101 DSIYIP

-122 TVYQQNLDFEKCNVI
+122 TVYQQNLEIEKCKVI

-158 KKFERNLTLAGG
+158 KKFEQNLTLAGG

-184 PCVNSTE
+184 PCVNSSE
-191 NNFTCKSQE
+191 NNFSCKSQE
-200 EIDRFMS
+200 EIDHFMS

-221 PSNYSIPVLP
+221 PANYSIPVIP

-264 QEKIKTQKY
+264 QEDIKTQKY

-308 NVQTRSYVKI
+308 NVQTRSYIKI

-333 TAFLLFSIIVNKFNL
+333 TAFLLLTIIVNKFNL
-348 ELKILN
+348 ELKIIN

-363 KKIIMKLQKLN
+363 KKLIMKLQKLN
-374 DWEDMRVS
+374 DYDDLHIS
-382 SIHSPTV
+382 NISNIHTPVV
-389 NFKKMTNISHRLDL
+389 NFKKMKNITQHLDL

-408 KNSLIKENEINNI
+408 KNSLMKENEINNI
-421 SYLNLSE
+421 SLLNFSE
-428 NKNDAENKS
+428 DKNELDNNNKNK
-437 KSIILKKIKRKSNA
+437 ITILKKHKRKSNA
-451 LPFENSKME
+451 LPIENSKME
-460 HSNKISKKNLNLNL
+460 NTKDKMSKKNLRLS
-474 RNTQNHHKENGTNYN
+474 QDHIKENGTNFN
-489 LLNSKKNNF
+489 KKNI
-498 FNEMSYKDFNDNIE
+498 FNELSYKDFNDKIE
-512 LNMFDYCCCHLIHE
+512 LNMFDYCCCHLVYE

-533 LYNIANSFYRKKLDV
+533 LYNITNSFFRKKLDV
-548 INVFNLLLLTEKNLM
+548 VNVFNLLLLIEKNLL
-563 KNNNE
+563 KNNSE
-568 FVYSINEELDKKK
+568 FVHTINEELENTFGPKK
-581 LKIYGKY
+581 

>member
-333 TAFLLFSIIVNKFNL
+333 TAFLLLSIIVNKFNL

-389 NFKKMTNISHRLDL
+389 NFKKMTNISHHLDL

-460 HSNKISKKNLNLNL
+460 HSNKISKKNLNINL
-474 RNTQNHHKENGTNYN
+474 RNTQDHHKENGTNYN

-548 INVFNLLLLTEKNLM
+548 VNVFNLLLLTEKNLM

-568 FVYSINEELDKKK
+568 FVYSINEELDNTFAPKK
-581 LKIYGKY
+581 

>member
-389 NFKKMTNISHRLDL
+389 NFKKMTNISRHLDL

-460 HSNKISKKNLNLNL
+460 HSNKISKKNLNL
-474 RNTQNHHKENGTNYN
+474 RNTQDHHKENGTNHN

-568 FVYSINEELDKKK
+568 FVYSINEELDNTFAPKK
-581 LKIYGKY
+581 